1 MSDDDREKKE
11 FLLTLD
17 AFFAVVSAIG
27 DYTLFSCH
35 KITDYLEVEKQLS
48 DKWTELESLT
58 TLPLA
63 RPQIGLA
70 LRRQPRLQQGR
81 RSLGLSKGGSGL
93 YSPSQGL

>member
-63 RPQIGLA
+63 LKQANAVGVFA
-70 LRRQPRLQQGR
+70 RLLQAEHGDT
-81 RSLGLSKGGSGL
+81 LSRL
-93 YSPSQGL
+93 PAWVAA